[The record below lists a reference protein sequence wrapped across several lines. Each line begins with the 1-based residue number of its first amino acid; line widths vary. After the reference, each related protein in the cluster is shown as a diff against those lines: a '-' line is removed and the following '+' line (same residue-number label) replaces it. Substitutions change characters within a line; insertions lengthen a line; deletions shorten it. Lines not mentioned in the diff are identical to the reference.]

1 MTTTPETA
9 FLESD
14 LRRIRVGLWGYYEEL
29 MTDNFILQN
38 GEAAIGANLLQP
50 WVDLNDYARQH
61 GIDFVT
67 LDLVNDPR
75 ELDAIIL
82 SDRPR
87 PGNPLLDRAMQV
99 DIRKYL
105 MLSECDVIKPDNWDT
120 EYHKQFDRIFTWNDD
135 YVDGRRY
142 IKNNMVMDA
151 KSRLDFS
158 DQKSKFSR
166 RKLATLIAGAKMAGH
181 PKELYSERIRII
193 RWFEENAAADFDL
206 YGIGWNPNA
215 FPSYRGKVADKLATL
230 SEYRFLLCLENAR
243 FISGYITEK
252 IWDAFRAGV
261 VPIYGGAPNIERWV
275 PADCFIDLRQF
286 TTYGD
291 LHAFIAAMDESS
303 YTAYLERIEAFLDSR
318 KFYPFS
324 TECFIKTVTGI
335 IDHDVRTARGERPV
349 LPPQDPRPDVDSG
362 TRYLV
367 QDTMTLELRLLEA
380 IKEDPGA
387 AAIAAAEKRYDS
399 FKQGRNDLVVI
410 IGYGD
415 ELPVY
420 LRARALWDFYA
431 SHFPNV
437 RIIFRRDT
445 ESLAV
450 GEVYHNGHDLLIG
463 VGQGKKNAAHAADSY
478 AATGNWSVNE
488 NKRMISVQMAIYDYL
503 LRSCEKPFFQL
514 QVTITSI
521 LDFRGLLT
529 VLDRLPRQR
538 CYAGFPIRLTGPQ
551 EYAGMT
557 FISGANTL
565 VSSDVV
571 ALMRNRY
578 DPEHLSTS
586 LPNDVWQAL
595 ALPDIPR
602 IPLPFFSFTTPR
614 QAGKTHDDVR
624 NLTTQLLRDG
634 YYHFRIKTSN
644 TAQGA
649 REDID
654 PWLMI
659 RVMEAILASNGHA
672 AANLALADAL
682 AVATKA
688 VNGSIPPRTDESFF
702 TGSRRFPFN
711 EEEARLVY
719 PDLFQ

>member
-1 MTTTPETA
+1 M
-9 FLESD
+9 ESEP
-14 LRRIRVGLWGYYEEL
+14 RRIRVGLWGYYEEL
-29 MTDNFILQN
+29 TTNNFILQN
-38 GEAAIGANLLQP
+38 GDAAIGANLLQP
-50 WVDLNDYARQH
+50 WVDLNAYAKDH

-67 LDLVNDPR
+67 LDLVKDPR
-75 ELDAIIL
+75 ELDALVL

-87 PGNPLLDRAMQV
+87 PGNPILERAMQL

-105 MLSECDVIKPDNWDT
+105 MLSECDVIKPDNWDRA
-120 EYHKQFDRIFTWNDD
+120 YHGQFDRVFTWNDD

-142 IKNNMVMDA
+142 IKSNMVMDA
-151 KSRLDFS
+151 RSRLDFAE
-158 DQKSKFSR
+158 QKSKFAR
-166 RKLATLIAGAKMAGH
+166 RKLATMIAGAKMAGH
-181 PKELYSERIRII
+181 PNELYSERIRII
-193 RWFEENAAADFDL
+193 RWFEANAAADFDL
-206 YGIGWNPNA
+206 YGVGWNPGA
-215 FPSYRGKVADKLATL
+215 FPSFRGKVADKLATM

-243 FISGYITEK
+243 FIPGYITEK

-261 VPIYGGAPNIERWV
+261 VPVYGGAPNIEHWV

-286 TTYGD
+286 KTYGD
-291 LHAFIAAMDESS
+291 LHDFIATMDEST

-324 TECFIKTVTGI
+324 TECFIQTVTVI
-335 IDHDVRTARGERPV
+335 IDHDVRTARGESPV
-349 LPPQDPRPDVDSG
+349 LPPLDDRPGVDPG

-367 QDTMTLELRLLEA
+367 QDTTTLELRVEEA

-387 AAIAAAEKRYDS
+387 AASAAAEKRSNS

-420 LRARALWDFYA
+420 MRARALWEFYA

-445 ESLAV
+445 ESLAA
-450 GEVYHNGHDLLIG
+450 GEAYHNGHDLLIG
-463 VGQGKKNAAHAADSY
+463 VGRGHNNAAHAAEGY

-488 NKRMISVQMAIYDYL
+488 NKRMIAVQMAIYDYV
-503 LRSCEKPFFQL
+503 LRNCEKPFYQL
-514 QVTITSI
+514 QVTITSV
-521 LDFRGLLT
+521 LDFRGLLAI
-529 VLDRLPRQR
+529 LDRLPRQG

-578 DPEHLSTS
+578 DSEHLSTS

-595 ALPDIPR
+595 MLPDIPR
-602 IPLPFFSFTTPR
+602 FPLPFFSFTQPR
-614 QAGKTHDDVR
+614 NPGETHDDVR
-624 NLTTQLLRDG
+624 EQTRQLLRDG
-634 YYHFRIKTSN
+634 HYHFRIKSSN
-644 TAQGA
+644 PEQVA
-649 REDID
+649 REDVD
-654 PWLMI
+654 PWIML
-659 RVMEAILASNGHA
+659 RVMEAILASDGNP

-682 AVATKA
+682 AVATNA

-702 TGSRRFPFN
+702 TGTRRFPFN
-711 EEEARLVY
+711 DEEARMVY
-719 PDLFQ
+719 PGLFQ